1 MMESMQVKQRIQ
13 NMESL
18 RSMRVE
24 SFPVL
29 VYRNVLFK
37 YEVDIQKTWQYIQSS
52 HLVPGD
58 IISIC
63 SRKPRQGFVSNTEYF
78 WNT

>member
-13 NMESL
+13 NMEGL

-37 YEVDIQKTWQYIQSS
+37 YEVDI
-52 HLVPGD
+52 
-58 IISIC
+58 
-63 SRKPRQGFVSNTEYF
+63 
-78 WNT
+78 